1 MSTATW
7 LVVYGRLGT
16 ARPPAGLA
24 SFASYGYDAVVGRR
38 GVRWPLQQMA
48 GDLEVRPRF
57 ASTIRR
63 GKCWSAGA
71 ALTAANPDPDGAW
84 LYQIGTAD
92 RFALRRFKQHVPAGR
107 SDRADDA
114 MSSLTCTMRN
124 GSELNGLG
132 HINLD
137 RWSASEIEALP
148 ARCETPWRMAFSTMG
163 CKIRLGTRASSVSG
177 SIVISTVS
185 RSWKRTRSISR

>member
-71 ALTAANPDPDGAW
+71 ALTAAASDTVGAW
-84 LYQIGTAD
+84 LYQSRTAG
-92 RFALRRFKQHVPAGR
+92 RFAVRRLKQHVPAGQVR
-107 SDRADDA
+107 SADDA
-114 MSSLTCTMRN
+114 MGGADLRHA
-124 GSELNGLG
+124 E
-132 HINLD
+132 
-137 RWSASEIEALP
+137 
-148 ARCETPWRMAFSTMG
+148 
-163 CKIRLGTRASSVSG
+163 RLRTE
-177 SIVISTVS
+177 
-185 RSWKRTRSISR
+185 WTRSH